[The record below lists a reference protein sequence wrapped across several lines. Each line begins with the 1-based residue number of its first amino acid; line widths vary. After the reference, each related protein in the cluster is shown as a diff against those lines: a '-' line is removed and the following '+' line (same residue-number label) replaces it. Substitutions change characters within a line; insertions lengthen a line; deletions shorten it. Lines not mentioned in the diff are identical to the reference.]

1 MTQVEIN
8 RFNAKFEFYT
18 GQSVTAENVKTLLD
32 VVKDNL
38 GNVEITQIGEVTED
52 MDEEDIKENI
62 KLIIEKDKTNQELI
76 QQVLEKIDDDTKYN
90 VEIVYKQ
97 ENGIID
103 YINITE
109 AE

>member
-1 MTQVEIN
+1 
-8 RFNAKFEFYT
+8 
-18 GQSVTAENVKTLLD
+18 
-32 VVKDNL
+32 
-38 GNVEITQIGEVTED
+38 

-62 KLIIEKDKTNQELI
+62 KLIIEKDKPNQELI